1 MSAAGRMM
9 FRPAAAA
16 IALVAGLVA
25 GAIPNSPIS
34 RHLLWTAGLFL
45 LGIPVL
51 LRTAKGLL
59 QARFNADLVAALAIL
74 AAMILNQ
81 PLAGLV
87 IVLMQ
92 TGGEGLEY
100 YAERR
105 ASAAVRALEAEAPR
119 TAHRRVNGRLDDV
132 PVDAIAVGDTLLV
145 RPGEM
150 VPCDG
155 VVRGGHSQVDAS
167 RLTGEPL
174 PVSARPGTLLQSGAL
189 NLDGPLDLEATAL
202 AAESLY
208 ARIVELVRT
217 AQASKAP
224 LQRMADRYAVW
235 FTPVTLVVCGIAWLV
250 SGDPL
255 RVLAVLVVAT
265 PCPLILATPVAIIG
279 GINRAARRQ
288 IIVRHGGAL
297 EALAAV
303 DVAVFDKTGTLTVGR
318 PEVASVRTLEPISE
332 TELLRLAGAV
342 EQGSGH
348 LLARTLVDSAHA
360 RGIVLPAAT
369 EVSEA
374 SGRGVS
380 GSVAGRRVAVGALS
394 YIGEIAPAAAESLAR
409 LHDGTAALRAYVAV
423 DGRGAGSVTYAD
435 RVRPEAVGVLARLRE
450 LGFARVLL
458 LSGDSAANV
467 ASVAGAVGITEFAG
481 DLLPQDKVHRVTTL
495 GAGVRKVL
503 MVGDGT
509 NDAPAL
515 SSAAVGLALA
525 AHGGGIAAE
534 AADVV
539 LLADDLERVPEAVE
553 IGRRTM
559 KIARQS
565 ILAGLGLSA
574 AAMVVAAAGFL
585 PPAAGALLQ
594 EGIDVAVI
602 LNALRAAGGNRTTRG
617 PKGEQVGKPVSIY
630 RPSDQPI
637 PPRSHLQT
645 SDLPRTQA

>member
-1 MSAAGRMM
+1 MTPAGRML
-9 FRPAAAA
+9 FRPGAAF
-16 IALVAGLVA
+16 VVLVA
-25 GAIPNSPIS
+25 GAVAGAVPNLPVT
-34 RHLLWTAGLFL
+34 RQLFWTVGLYL
-45 LGIPVL
+45 LGIPLL
-51 LRTAKGLL
+51 LRTVKGMLRG
-59 QARFNADLVAALAIL
+59 RFNADLVAGLAIL

-81 PLAGLV
+81 PFAGLV

-92 TGGEGLEY
+92 TGGEGLEH

-119 TAHRRVNGRLDDV
+119 IAHRRVGAGLDDV
-132 PVDAIAVGDTLLV
+132 PVDAIAVGDILLV

-155 VVRGGHSQVDAS
+155 VVRAGSSHVDVS

-174 PVSARPGTLLQSGAL
+174 PVSAQPGTVLPSGAL
-189 NLDGPLDLEATAL
+189 NLDGPLDFESTAL
-202 AAESLY
+202 AAVSLY

-235 FTPVTLVVCGIAWLV
+235 FTPVTLLVCGLTWLI
-250 SGDPL
+250 SRDPL

-297 EALAAV
+297 EALARVNAV
-303 DVAVFDKTGTLTVGR
+303 VFDKTGTLTVGR
-318 PEVASVRTLEPISE
+318 PEVAGIRSIPPLSDEA
-332 TELLRLAGAV
+332 LLRLAGAV

-348 LLARTLVDSAHA
+348 LLARTTVEAAQA
-360 RGIVLPAAT
+360 RGIALPAAT
-369 EVSEA
+369 ETHESG
-374 SGRGVS
+374 GRGVR
-380 GSVAGRRVAVGALS
+380 GTVDGHRVVVGALS
-394 YIGEIAPAAAESLAR
+394 YVREIEPAAADALAR
-409 LHDGTAALRAYVAV
+409 LHDGTAALRAYIAV
-423 DGRGAGSVTYAD
+423 DGQAAGSVTYAD
-435 RVRPEAVGVLARLRE
+435 RIRPSAAGVVARLRR
-450 LGFARVLL
+450 LGLSHVVL
-458 LSGDSAANV
+458 LSGDSAINV
-467 ASVAGAVGITEFAG
+467 SAVARQVGITEFGA
-481 DLLPQDKVHRVTTL
+481 DLLPEDKVRRVAAL
-495 GAGVRKVL
+495 AAGARRVL

-515 SSAAVGLALA
+515 SSAAVGMALA

-539 LLADDLERVPEAVE
+539 LLVDDLERVPEAVA
-553 IGRRTM
+553 IGRRTIR
-559 KIARQS
+559 IARQS
-565 ILAGLGLSA
+565 ILVGLGLSA
-574 AAMVVAAAGFL
+574 AAMVVAALGFL

-602 LNALRAAGGNRTTRG
+602 LNALRAVGGSPGKGQAGKSMAIHRPADLPT
-617 PKGEQVGKPVSIY
+617 Y
-630 RPSDQPI
+630 RP
-637 PPRSHLQT
+637 T
-645 SDLPRTQA
+645 

>member
-1 MSAAGRMM
+1 MSSTGRML

-16 IALVAGLVA
+16 TVLLAGLIA
-25 GAIPNSPIS
+25 GALPELPLTRQAVWSV
-34 RHLLWTAGLFL
+34 GLYV
-45 LGIPVL
+45 LGIPLL
-51 LRTAKGLL
+51 LRTGQGLL
-59 QARFNADLVAALAIL
+59 HGRFNADLVAGLAIL
-74 AAMILNQ
+74 TAMLLGQ
-81 PLAGLV
+81 PFAGLV

-92 TGGEGLEY
+92 TGGEGLEH

-105 ASAAVRALEAEAPR
+105 ASAAVQALEAEAPR
-119 TAHRRVNGRLDDV
+119 IAHRRLDAAGRLEDV
-132 PVDAIAVGDTLLV
+132 PVDLIAVGETVLV

-155 VVRGGHSQVDAS
+155 VVRAGRSQVDVS

-174 PVSARPGTLLQSGAL
+174 PVSAQPGTLLPSGAL
-189 NLDGPLDLEATAL
+189 NRDGPLELEATAL
-202 AAESLY
+202 AAASLY

-235 FTPVTLVVCGIAWLV
+235 FTPATLLVCAVAWIA

-303 DVAVFDKTGTLTVGR
+303 DAAVFDKTGTLTVGR
-318 PEVASVRTLEPISE
+318 PEVSSVRAVPPGSE
-332 TELLRLAGAV
+332 AELLRLAGAI

-348 LLARTLVDSAHA
+348 LLARTLVEAVHA
-360 RGIVLPAAT
+360 RGITLPPAT
-369 EVSEA
+369 EVRET
-374 SGRGVS
+374 SGRGVR
-380 GSVAGRRVAVGALS
+380 GTVEGHRVAVGALS
-394 YIGEIAPAAAESLAR
+394 YIRELEPSAVEALAG
-409 LHDGTAALRAYVAV
+409 LHEPGTALRAYIAV

-435 RVRPEAVGVLARLRE
+435 RIRPDAARVVERLRQ
-450 LGFARVLL
+450 LGFTHLLL

-467 ASVAGAVGITEFAG
+467 AAVAREVGIQESGADLNPEEKVRRVQRLAG
-481 DLLPQDKVHRVTTL
+481 GT
-495 GAGVRKVL
+495 RKIL
-503 MVGDGT
+503 MVGDGS

-539 LLADDLERVPEAVE
+539 LLVDDLGRVPEAVE
-553 IGRRTM
+553 IGRRTIR
-559 KIARQS
+559 IARQS
-565 ILAGLGLSA
+565 IVAGLGLSA
-574 AAMVVAAAGFL
+574 AAMLVAAAWL
-585 PPAAGALLQ
+585 LAPAAGALLQ

-602 LNALRAAGGNRTTRG
+602 LNALRAVGGSRSDPSRTA
-617 PKGEQVGKPVSIY
+617 
-630 RPSDQPI
+630 
-637 PPRSHLQT
+637 T
-645 SDLPRTQA
+645 SPGDAEALLTHPAH

>member
-1 MSAAGRMM
+1 MTPTGRML

-16 IALVAGLVA
+16 AVLLAGLLA
-25 GAIPNSPIS
+25 GAFPDFPVT
-34 RHLLWTAGLFL
+34 RHLLWSAGLYL
-45 LGIPVL
+45 LGIPL
-51 LRTAKGLL
+51 LFRTAQGLL
-59 QARFNADLVAALAIL
+59 QGRFNADLVAGLAIL
-74 AAMILNQ
+74 TAILLNQ
-81 PLAGLV
+81 PFAGLV

-92 TGGEGLEY
+92 TGGEGLEH

-119 TAHRRVNGRLDDV
+119 IAHRRIGDRVEDV
-132 PVDAIAVGDTLLV
+132 VVEAIAVGDTVLV

-155 VVRGGHSQVDAS
+155 VVRTGRSQVDVS

-174 PVSARPGTLLQSGAL
+174 PVAARPGTALPSGAL
-189 NLDGPLDLEATAL
+189 NLDGPLELEATVL
-202 AAESLY
+202 AAASLY
-208 ARIVELVRT
+208 ARIVELVRN
-217 AQASKAP
+217 AQTSKAP
-224 LQRMADRYAVW
+224 LQRVADRYAVW
-235 FTPVTLVVCGIAWLV
+235 FTPVTLAVCGLAWIL

-303 DVAVFDKTGTLTVGR
+303 NAAVFDKTGTLTVGR
-318 PEVASVRTLEPISE
+318 PEVAQVRAIAPMTEE
-332 TELLRLAGAV
+332 ELLRLAGAV

-348 LLARTLVDSAHA
+348 LLARTLVDAAHA
-360 RGIVLPAAT
+360 RGLALPPAT
-369 EVSEA
+369 EVSE
-374 SGRGVS
+374 SGGRGIRGTVE
-380 GSVAGRRVAVGALS
+380 GHRVTVGALS
-394 YIGEIAPAAAESLAR
+394 YISELEPSAGQDLAM
-409 LHDGTAALRAYVAV
+409 LSNGNAALRAYVAL

-435 RVRPEAVGVLARLRE
+435 RVRPNAARVVTRLRE
-450 LGFARVLL
+450 LGFSHVVL

-467 ASVAGAVGITEFAG
+467 AAVAREVGIEESGA
-481 DLLPQDKVHRVTTL
+481 DLLPEDKVRRVKTL
-495 GAGVRKVL
+495 AGGARKVL
-503 MVGDGT
+503 MVGDGI

-534 AADVV
+534 AADAVV
-539 LLADDLERVPEAVE
+539 LVDDLGRVPEAVE
-553 IGRRTM
+553 IGRRTLR
-559 KIARQS
+559 IARQS

-574 AAMVVAAAGFL
+574 AAMVVAAAGYL

-602 LNALRAAGGNRTTRG
+602 LNALRAVGDGRSASW
-617 PKGEQVGKPVSIY
+617 QVGKSA
-630 RPSDQPI
+630 DG
-637 PPRSHLQT
+637 
-645 SDLPRTQA
+645 

>member
-1 MSAAGRMM
+1 MTPTGRML
-9 FRPAAAA
+9 FRPAAALA
-16 IALVAGLVA
+16 VLLAGLLV
-25 GAIPNSPIS
+25 GAIPHFPIP
-34 RHLLWTAGLFL
+34 RQLLWTGGLYL
-45 LGIPVL
+45 LGVPVL
-51 LRTAKGLL
+51 MRTGRDLVR
-59 QARFNADLVAALAIL
+59 ARFNADLVAGLAIL
-74 AAMILNQ
+74 AALLLNQ
-81 PLAGLV
+81 PFAGLV

-92 TGGEGLEY
+92 TGGEALEH

-119 TAHRRVNGRLDDV
+119 IAHRRAEGRLEDV
-132 PVDAIAVGDTLLV
+132 PVEALAVGDLVLV

-155 VVRGGHSQVDAS
+155 VVRAGRSLVDVS

-174 PVSARPGTLLQSGAL
+174 PVSAQPGTVLPSGGL
-189 NLDGPLDLEATAL
+189 NQDGPLDLEATAL
-202 AAESLY
+202 AAASLY

-235 FTPVTLVVCGIAWLV
+235 FTPVTLAVCALAWIA

-303 DVAVFDKTGTLTVGR
+303 DTVVFDKTGTLTEGR
-318 PEVASVRTLEPISE
+318 PEVAQVRALAPRSE
-332 TELLRLAGAV
+332 EELLRLAGAV

-348 LLARTLVDSAHA
+348 LLARTLVDAAHA
-360 RGIVLPAAT
+360 RGITLPPAT
-369 EVSEA
+369 EISES
-374 SGRGVS
+374 SGRGVR
-380 GSVAGRRVAVGALS
+380 GTVGGRRIAVGALS
-394 YIGEIAPAAAESLAR
+394 YIKDIEPSAADALAG
-409 LHDGTAALRAYVAV
+409 LSNGKAALRAYVAV
-423 DGRGAGSVTYAD
+423 DGRAAGSVTYAD
-435 RVRPEAVGVLARLRE
+435 RTRPNATRVVSRLRE
-450 LGFARVLL
+450 LGFAQVVL

-467 ASVAGAVGITEFAG
+467 AAVAHEVGIEEVGA
-481 DLLPQDKVHRVTTL
+481 DLLPQDKVRRVESLARGT
-495 GAGVRKVL
+495 RRVL

-539 LLADDLERVPEAVE
+539 LLVDDLGRVPEAVE
-553 IGRRTM
+553 IGRRTIR
-559 KIARQS
+559 IARQS

-574 AAMVVAAAGFL
+574 AAMVVAAAGYL
-585 PPAAGALLQ
+585 PPAAGALVQ

-602 LNALRAAGGNRTTRG
+602 LNALRAIRGGTTGSR
-617 PKGEQVGKPVSIY
+617 Y
-630 RPSDQPI
+630 R
-637 PPRSHLQT
+637 
-645 SDLPRTQA
+645 